1 MYLDHYG
8 LTTLPFQVTPDT
20 EFLFL
25 SSHMQES
32 INVVLVAL
40 MSGEVFVKVTGEV
53 GTGKTLLCRQL
64 LTTLDRMEWVTCY
77 ILNPL
82 MGPVDTYR
90 AFADEL
96 GLPAYQE
103 EEGLQAFVKRIQDHL
118 LRLHG
123 AGKRVVL
130 FVDEAQTLSDAT
142 LEAIRLMTNLET
154 AKQKIL
160 QVVLLGQPEL
170 DARLESQHNLR
181 QLQQRIAFSALIR
194 PLQMQETER
203 YIRHRLQVAG
213 GQGREVISRQ
223 ACRKVYWYSGGVPRL
238 INILSHKALLAAFG
252 AGVPQ
257 VQAEHVVLAARDTES
272 VQRLTLWRWGMLL
285 RSLLYGMAGV
295 GLGLVCWLLI
305 FGRWR
310 P

>member
-1 MYLDHYG
+1 MYLDHFG

-40 MSGEVFVKVTGEV
+40 MTGEVFVKVTGEV

-64 LTTLDRMEWVTCY
+64 LSTLERMECVTCY

-82 MGPVDTYR
+82 MGPVDAYR

-96 GLPAYQE
+96 GLPAYRE

-118 LRLHG
+118 LSLHG
-123 AGKRVVL
+123 AGKRVIL
-130 FVDEAQTLSDAT
+130 FIDEAQTLSDAT

-170 DARLESQHNLR
+170 DLRLASQHQLR
-181 QLQQRIAFSALIR
+181 QLQQRISFSTVIQ
-194 PLQMQETER
+194 PLQAQDSER
-203 YIRHRLQVAG
+203 YLQHRLQIAG
-213 GQGREVISRQ
+213 AQGREIISRR
-223 ACRKVYWYSGGVPRL
+223 ACRKIYWYSGGVPRL

-252 AGVPQ
+252 SGAAQ
-257 VQAEHVVLAARDTES
+257 VQAEHVLLAVRDTES
-272 VQRLTLWRWGMLL
+272 VERLSHWRWEQRMRIL
-285 RSLLYGMAGV
+285 SLWLAGV
-295 GLGLVCWLLI
+295 GMVALVLSVLS
-305 FGRWR
+305 RWR